1 MSRAAPIT
9 APKLWIVLARAH
21 RAMARLVEHGIAE
34 AGLGMSD
41 FMVLEVLL
49 HKGPLTISEIQDKVL
64 LASGS
69 MTAAI
74 DRVEKK
80 GLLVRKPTE
89 KDRRAWSLQ
98 LTEEGRRVAQAVFAT
113 HAEELKAVMSVLTEE
128 EVRALY
134 GPLKKLGLFAA
145 ETLARRKSE
154 DSTKRKSSR
163 RRRDNDQSS

>member
-1 MSRAAPIT
+1 MSWNTPIT
-9 APKLWIVLARAH
+9 APKLWIVLARCH
-21 RAMARLVEHGIAE
+21 RAMAQLVEHGIAE
-34 AGLGMSD
+34 AGLCMSD

-49 HKGPLTISEIQDKVL
+49 HKGPLTISQIQDKVL

-89 KDRRAWSLQ
+89 NDRRAWSLE
-98 LTEEGRRVAQAVFAT
+98 LTEEGERTAQTAFAT

-128 EVRALY
+128 EAQALY
-134 GPLKKLGLFAA
+134 GPLKRLGLFAA
-145 ETLARRKSE
+145 ETLARRKADGSAKG
-154 DSTKRKSSR
+154 KRSKKEKR
-163 RRRDNDQSS
+163 Q

>member
-1 MSRAAPIT
+1 
-9 APKLWIVLARAH
+9 
-21 RAMARLVEHGIAE
+21 MAQLVEHGIAE
-34 AGLGMSD
+34 AGLCMSD
-41 FMVLEVLL
+41 FMLLEVLL

-89 KDRRAWSLQ
+89 NDRRAWSLQ
-98 LTEEGRRVAQAVFAT
+98 LTEEGRRVAEAVFAT
-113 HAEELKAVMSVLTEE
+113 HAEELKAVVSVLTEE
-128 EVRALY
+128 EIQALY

-145 ETLARRKSE
+145 ETLAHRKAEESAKDKSLKRRKH
-154 DSTKRKSSR
+154 
-163 RRRDNDQSS
+163 NDQSS

>member
-1 MSRAAPIT
+1 
-9 APKLWIVLARAH
+9 
-21 RAMARLVEHGIAE
+21 
-34 AGLGMSD
+34 MSD

-69 MTAAI
+69 MTAAV
-74 DRVEKK
+74 DRVERK

-98 LTEEGRRVAQAVFAT
+98 LTKEGRRVAEAVFAT

-128 EVRALY
+128 ELQALY

-145 ETLARRKSE
+145 ETLARRKTA
-154 DSTKRKSSR
+154 DGAKGKVQKRRKN
-163 RRRDNDQSS
+163 NDQSS